1 MNVLFYFRRL
11 LHSGGLVL
19 LFTGLLAAPV
29 AAQDFDE
36 WRQQQEQAFQDYVDE
51 QNARFAE
58 FLRKNWEDFDTEAPE
73 PVPEEAPKPVQTPT
87 APEPEEDVAP
97 PELPP
102 VPPLPPAPEPAPA
115 EPEPEPEP
123 EQEPEPEPEPEM
135 PAAPAGE
142 SMRWHYYE
150 VPFVPLKNSED
161 FSLGQLSNDALADA
175 WLEMAQTNFEE
186 VLETL
191 KTFTAE
197 QQINEWGYALLVKD
211 YARKV
216 FENHN
221 EAVFLSWFLL
231 HNSGFHANGGYRG
244 GELFL
249 LMPVS
254 EKLFEVSYYT
264 LDEALPRFYVM
275 QAGHS
280 GEAKPGSIHTYKP
293 DQEQP
298 LRVLDM
304 SVTRAPAN
312 SSFTREQPLQ
322 FSFGGRE
329 YEIRLGYDRNFVSLL
344 EAFPLMRP
352 EVMFATPASPRL
364 HQQLEQQIEP
374 VIEQMTTQ
382 QALNFLLRFTQKA
395 FEYQTDTEQF
405 GHQKYMT
412 PDQILYHAYSDCDD
426 RSIFFAYLVRNFMNR
441 DVIAVSW
448 PGHLATAVEASEEFE
463 GDRITIEE
471 KTYLIC
477 DPTYIGADSG
487 LTMPQFVN
495 QPVQAHPFNDLLS
508 YSELD

>member
-1 MNVLFYFRRL
+1 MKADF
-11 LHSGGLVL
+11 
-19 LFTGLLAAPV
+19 FTRITIAAGLLLLGAGLYPTTA

-36 WRQQQEQAFQDYVDE
+36 WRQQQEQAYQNYVDE
-51 QNARFAE
+51 QNARFAD
-58 FLRKNWEDFDTEAPE
+58 FLRKNWEDFETEAPE

-87 APEPEEDVAP
+87 APQPEEDAD
-97 PELPP
+97 PEPQPEPQP
-102 VPPLPPAPEPAPA
+102 VPPPLPPAPEP
-115 EPEPEPEP
+115 EPEPEPEA
-123 EQEPEPEPEPEM
+123 
-135 PAAPAGE
+135 PAQPAGE
-142 SMRWHYYE
+142 SMRWHYYDA
-150 VPFVPLKNSED
+150 PFIALKNAD
-161 FSLGQLSNDALADA
+161 TFSLSTLSNDALADA
-175 WLEMAQTNFEE
+175 WLDMAKTNFEE
-186 VLETL
+186 VIEAFKAFSETNN
-191 KTFTAE
+191 
-197 QQINEWGYALLVKD
+197 INEWGYALLVKD
-211 YARKV
+211 YARQV
-216 FENHN
+216 FDNHN

-254 EKLFEVSYYT
+254 EKLFEVSFYT
-264 LDEALPRFYVM
+264 LDANLPRFYVM
-275 QAGHS
+275 NAGHL
-280 GEAKPGSIHTYKP
+280 GENKPGSIRTYKP
-293 DQEQP
+293 DEDQQ
-298 LRVLDM
+298 LRVLNM
-304 SVTRAPAN
+304 SIIRAPSN
-312 SSFTREQPLQ
+312 TSSTREQPLQ

-364 HQQLEQQIEP
+364 HRQLEQQIKP
-374 VIEQMTTQ
+374 AIEQMNTQ

-412 PDQILYHAYSDCDD
+412 PDQILYHPYSDCDD
-426 RSIFFAYLVRNFMNR
+426 RSIFFAYMVRNFMDR

-463 GDRITIEE
+463 GDLITVDG

-495 QPVQAHPFNDLLS
+495 QPVQPHPFNDLLS
-508 YSELD
+508 YSALD